1 MSVDEL
7 LEEIEKGTEPHAEIE
22 LSREKVNPAAKEFTS
37 KVSGEP
43 VTGEKREDAFNDAAK
58 IYNEAVGIKAEG
70 HGAEQYGYM
79 MRQRINEALGQEGLT
94 AANNAIREG
103 DIGTLL
109 SKFQDA
115 YTATIKGAKDS
126 MTLAKVN
133 ALDKNDRLK
142 IYQTTVEKL
151 GGTDELRVVQNPQQ
165 AVTNLARLK
174 GIAEGYK

>member
-1 MSVDEL
+1 MPVDEL
-7 LEEIEKGTEPHAEIE
+7 LEELEKGTEPHAEIE

-70 HGAEQYGYM
+70 HGAEQHGYM
-79 MRQRINEALGQEGLT
+79 MRQRVQALGGDASAEV
-94 AANNAIREG
+94 NNAIREG

-115 YTATIKGAKDS
+115 YTATIKSAKDT
-126 MTLAKVN
+126 MTLNKVN

-142 IYQTTVEKL
+142 IYQNVVEKL
-151 GGTDELRVVQNPQQ
+151 GGTDELRVVQNPDQ
-165 AVTNLARLK
+165 ALTNLARLK